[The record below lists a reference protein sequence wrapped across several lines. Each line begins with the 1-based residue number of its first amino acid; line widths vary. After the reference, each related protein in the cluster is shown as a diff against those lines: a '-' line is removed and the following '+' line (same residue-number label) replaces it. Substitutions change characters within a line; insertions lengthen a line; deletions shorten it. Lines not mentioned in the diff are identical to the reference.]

1 MGFFARIVSSRIDR
15 NITGS
20 ELRGNQRQN
29 LIHIFVFD
37 SSGEGLE
44 KSRKVNSL
52 VRSVIPESLAYA
64 DVPISFFVD
73 HLMPIGIGSINSSG
87 RVSVSRYSF
96 AWQKIGETNL
106 AYTGAMEPEMSG
118 YSYTCEE
125 YERGK
130 GHRGVV
136 IGIYERARDNVEK
149 KSNTRHHEG

>member
-44 KSRKVNSL
+44 KSRRVNSL

-64 DVPISFFVD
+64 DVPISFFID

-87 RVSVSRYSF
+87 RDTVRGYSF
-96 AWQKIGETNL
+96 AWQKIGEANPE
-106 AYTGAMEPEMSG
+106 YVKAMEPEISG
-118 YSYTCEE
+118 YSYACEE
-125 YERGK
+125 YGRGK

-136 IGIYERARDNVEK
+136 IGIYERARDKTDK
-149 KSNTRHHEG
+149 KSHTHHHEG